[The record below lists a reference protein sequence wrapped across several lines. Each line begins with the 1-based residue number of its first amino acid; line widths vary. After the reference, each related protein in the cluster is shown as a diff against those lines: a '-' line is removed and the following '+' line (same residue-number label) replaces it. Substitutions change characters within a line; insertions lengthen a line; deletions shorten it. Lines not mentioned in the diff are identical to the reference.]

1 MDKILHQLIGSLSHY
16 LQGFIH
22 TRRCRISS
30 INSTCQFSSTV
41 CSFPGWP
48 RKVWPQRSWV
58 CWPRTI
64 EPWCLGSSAKTWEKT
79 WNVKMVVL
87 KRKGI
92 RAPKIYAKIQVKDLL
107 VMGFIIDSKHVF
119 QWHCIWC
126 KVSEAT
132 KSKHLFSIRD
142 RFRYLKENTFGPP
155 GRAFDCCIMLHRYL
169 SYYAGH
175 EAQLFEAL
183 LSGDGHPEFRP
194 RWCRVN
200 ATRWNTV
207 CLARIVSGCFSISFL
222 DVFGVKRQ
230 GN

>member
-79 WNVKMVVL
+79 WNVNMVVL

-142 RFRYLKENTFGPP
+142 RFRYLKEKHLRTSRSRIWLLYHVASIFVVLCRPWSPTFWGL
-155 GRAFDCCIMLHRYL
+155 AFGGWASWIQTEMMQ
-169 SYYAGH
+169 S
-175 EAQLFEAL
+175 
-183 LSGDGHPEFRP
+183 
-194 RWCRVN
+194 
-200 ATRWNTV
+200 
-207 CLARIVSGCFSISFL
+207 
-222 DVFGVKRQ
+222 
-230 GN
+230 